1 MSPTIR
7 IDDEV
12 FEALKG
18 MGEAFVDTPN
28 SVLRRV
34 LKLENDQSGAAKQNL
49 ENKLQKAK
57 LR

>member
-34 LKLENDQSGAAKQNL
+34 LKLENDPSGAAKQNL
-49 ENKLQKAK
+49 EKYLA
-57 LR
+57 LFTI